1 MLQLST
7 GMDEPSENVHQNKQK
22 APASSI
28 GLKSKYN
35 SLNSAR
41 IHSNGCD
48 LCKVEDLEKNLDE
61 IPN

>member
-35 SLNSAR
+35 SLSKK
-41 IHSNGCD
+41 
-48 LCKVEDLEKNLDE
+48 L
-61 IPN
+61 